1 MDGRVPCFCA
11 KENLPLDFV
20 TTHPYPTDY
29 ALDPETGRGRD
40 ASRYVYSTYDDIN
53 WLRSVLAKSKYPKA
67 EIHLTEWSTS
77 PNSRDAMHDH
87 LPAAAYIMKVNLDC
101 IGLAN
106 SLSYWTFTDIF
117 EEKGG
122 GETIFHGG
130 FGMINFQGIVKPSFH
145 AYRMLNQLGDKKLYY
160 TDPLL

>member
-1 MDGRVPCFCA
+1 MEEFLVFCA

-106 SLSYWTFTDIF
+106 SLSY
-117 EEKGG
+117 
-122 GETIFHGG
+122 
-130 FGMINFQGIVKPSFH
+130 
-145 AYRMLNQLGDKKLYY
+145 
-160 TDPLL
+160 